1 MGQMAMA
8 RSDTAGKLTEYR
20 RKRDFERT
28 REPAGGTGARLKKG
42 KKRRL
47 GFVIQKHRAT
57 ALHFDLRLELD
68 GVMKSWAV
76 PKGPSLDPAV
86 KRLAMEVEDHPME
99 YNTFEG
105 TIPQGEYGG
114 GTVMLWDRGTYR
126 ADEAG
131 PDDDEQAVLRREHAA
146 GKMSVTF
153 EGERLRGSF
162 ALVRTGRGPKPK
174 WLLIKHRD
182 EDAERGS
189 DIVAEHVTSVET
201 GRTMEEIAG
210 DDESAVWH
218 SDRDAIEPMEADAA
232 DALPSGRGWR
242 YEPLYDGT
250 RVLAYVTP
258 ESHRLVPGSGRSL
271 DDRLPEIAGA
281 LRALATRTGRSFVL
295 DGVATGMGEAE
306 PVLYVFDLLLDDG
319 EVIVGE
325 PWTERR
331 TRLEALFHRRRVPH
345 VKLATV
351 WTRGGAAVLDRA
363 EREGW
368 SGVVAKRANAPY
380 RAGERSDDWRRVD
393 S

>member
-1 MGQMAMA
+1 MAKG
-8 RSDTAGKLTEYR
+8 DTAGKLTEYR

-28 REPAGGTGARLKKG
+28 REPKGGGAKRKRGRKRAGLA
-42 KKRRL
+42 
-47 GFVIQKHRAT
+47 FVIQKHRAT

-105 TIPQGEYGG
+105 TIPKGEYGG

-131 PDDDEQAVLRREHAA
+131 PNDDEQAVLRREHAA

-182 EDAERGS
+182 EQAERGS
-189 DIVAEHVTSVET
+189 DIVAEHMTSVET

-210 DDESAVWH
+210 DEESAVWH
-218 SDRDAIEPMEADAA
+218 SDRDAIEPMEAERK
-232 DALPSGRGWR
+232 DALPSGKGWR
-242 YEPLYDGT
+242 FEPLYEGT
-250 RVLAYVTP
+250 RLFAYVTP
-258 ESHRLVPGSGRSL
+258 DSTRLVPGSGRSL
-271 DDRLPEIAGA
+271 DDRLPEIVDA

-295 DGVATGMGEAE
+295 DGVVIGMADDE
-306 PVLYVFDLLLDDG
+306 PAYHVFDLLLDDG
-319 EVIVGE
+319 EVIAGE
-325 PWTERR
+325 AWQERR
-331 TRLEALFHRRRVPH
+331 ERLESLFHRRRVSH
-345 VKLATV
+345 VKLGPV
-351 WTRGGAAVLDRA
+351 WTRGGAAALDRA
-363 EREGW
+363 AREGW
-368 SGVVAKRANAPY
+368 AGVVAKRAASTY
-380 RAGERSDDWRRVD
+380 QAGERSDDWRRVEV
-393 S
+393 